1 MSRAGEL
8 EAQSSKQQ
16 SSKFGGKKATLGAL
30 LLLG

>member
-1 MSRAGEL
+1 MSRAGKL
-8 EAQSSKQQ
+8 KAAKQQ